1 MITDLFRRIIGKK
14 DKFLFR
20 GYQEKM
26 VDFKAIDH
34 ETGIYIHIPFC
45 QTLCPYCPYNK
56 VLYDKTKALAYKEA
70 MIQELMLYQEYISSK
85 NISSVYI
92 GGGTPTLLLSE
103 LREILEFI
111 RDNYHFKG
119 DIGIE
124 IHPNDAN
131 EALFRELET
140 LGITLISL
148 GVQTFNDEILKQLG
162 RNYRAHDIDQVLSMV
177 KNFKFKC
184 VDIDIMTNLPGQ
196 TMEDIKYDL
205 QKIYS
210 YKIDQLSIYPLI
222 IFPLTNLGKQVK
234 QKGRGL
240 SRFNEIQEGKILS
253 LIDTISKD
261 HGYERSSVWTYGKD
275 HNNRYTSVT
284 RESFV
289 GFGAG
294 ATSLFGNYFYLNT
307 FHVDEYIQALK
318 QKRMPI
324 NLVNTMNKREK
335 MIFWIF
341 WRCYDGVIDAQRFH
355 QLFGENIEKEFRLLF
370 FLLKLFRLC
379 KKQNS
384 IYLLTDWGRFA
395 YHYVEK
401 QYSLH
406 YLNHLWAES
415 MQQPWLEEIEI

>member
-14 DKFLFR
+14 DKFLFK

-26 VDFKAIDH
+26 VDFNTIDH

-56 VLYDKTKALAYKEA
+56 VLYDRNKALAYKEA
-70 MIQELMLYQEYISSK
+70 LLQELILYQKYISNK
-85 NISSVYI
+85 NITSVYI

-103 LREILEFI
+103 LREILAFI
-111 RDNYHFKG
+111 RDNYHFQG

-124 IHPNDAN
+124 IHPHDAS
-131 EALFRELET
+131 EALFRELER
-140 LGITLISL
+140 LGINLISL
-148 GVQTFNDEILKQLG
+148 GVQTFNDQILKQLG
-162 RNYRAHDIDQVLSMV
+162 RNYRSHDIDQMLSMV
-177 KNFKFKC
+177 NHFHFKC
-184 VDIDIMTNLPGQ
+184 VDVDIMTNLPGQ
-196 TMEDIKYDL
+196 TMEDIIYDL
-205 QKIYS
+205 QRVYS

-222 IFPLTNLGKQVK
+222 IFPLTNLGKQIK
-234 QKGRGL
+234 QKGLR
-240 SRFNEIQEGKILS
+240 RFTEIQEGKILN
-253 LIDTISKD
+253 LIDTISQE
-261 HGYERSSVWTYGKD
+261 HGYERSSVWTYCKD
-275 HNNRYTSVT
+275 QHNRYTSVT
-284 RESFV
+284 RESFI
-289 GFGAG
+289 GLGAG

-307 FHVDEYIQALK
+307 FHVDEYIRALQ

-341 WRCYDGVIDAQRFH
+341 WRCYDGVINTQRFH
-355 QLFGENIEKEFRLLF
+355 QLFDENIEKEFRLLF
-370 FLLKLFRLC
+370 GLLKLFRLC
-379 KKQNS
+379 NKQGSN
-384 IYLLTDWGRFA
+384 YLLTDWGRFA

-415 MQQPWLEEIEI
+415 MHQPWIEEIKL